1 MILYTYIDIS
11 LDGSRPEN
19 RDLNPCSLGFV
30 LNCSSW
36 MRCESDCSD
45 RMEVEK
51 LCHVSV
57 EMFFSLNTVQ
67 YRLRYLKT
75 SPTESRPGM

>member
-45 RMEVEK
+45 RMEVEN
-51 LCHVSV
+51 CV
-57 EMFFSLNTVQ
+57 T
-67 YRLRYLKT
+67 
-75 SPTESRPGM
+75 